1 MSLSIE
7 MNKITIAID
16 GFSSCGKSTL
26 AKALAKELGYI
37 YVDTGAMYRAI
48 TLWCLDEGLIINGN
62 AKIQSVISS
71 LDKINLSF
79 DSNSNNEVCLNG
91 NNISDKIRSMH
102 ISENV
107 SLVSSIREVRAKLVS
122 IQQDLG
128 KSKGVVM
135 DGRDIGT
142 VVFPNA
148 EIKIFMTAD
157 DEVRAKRRYDE
168 LTQSG
173 VTVTMKEVM
182 ENINARDYKDTH
194 RKESPLLKAD
204 GAVTLDN
211 THMSPEEQL
220 DFVLKQIASRFG

>member
-1 MSLSIE
+1 
-7 MNKITIAID
+7 
-16 GFSSCGKSTL
+16 
-26 AKALAKELGYI
+26 
-37 YVDTGAMYRAI
+37 MYRSIAWKSLQKKA
-48 TLWCLDEGLIINGN
+48 TLFDEDVVASI
-62 AKIQSVISS
+62 AWKTKI
-71 LDKINLSF
+71 
-79 DSNSNNEVCLNG
+79 E
-91 NNISDKIRSMH
+91 
-102 ISENV
+102 
-107 SLVSSIREVRAKLVS
+107 LVSGESEQLVFVDGENITNQLKKETISRGAAIVAAQPIIREIMTAK
-122 IQQDLG
+122 QRKLG
-128 KSKGVVM
+128 KQGKVVM

-173 VTVTMKEVM
+173 VTVTMKEVR

-204 GAVTLDN
+204 DAITLDN
-211 THMSPEEQL
+211 THISPEEQL